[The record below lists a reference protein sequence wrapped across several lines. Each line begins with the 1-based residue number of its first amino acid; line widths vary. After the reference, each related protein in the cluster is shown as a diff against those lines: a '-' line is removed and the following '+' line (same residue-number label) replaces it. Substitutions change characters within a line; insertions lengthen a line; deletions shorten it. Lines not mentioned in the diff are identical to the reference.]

1 MECQYC
7 HNRFKTN
14 SSLLCHQRRAKYCLE
29 IQGKS
34 ENPEFTCTYCE
45 NVFTSKRNLQ
55 HHEEVCEY
63 RVSYL
68 TQENMR
74 LKQENIQ
81 HQKMIEE
88 LKSQVKDLQNIL
100 ADVAKK
106 PTNITNNTNNN
117 QQNINQIINNLL
129 PISDDH
135 LRDQAQYLTLEHV
148 KQGASGYAQYAV
160 QYPLKNRITC
170 VDFARRK
177 IKYKN
182 EDGTIISDPD
192 MAKLTQKLFS
202 AIQEKNSV
210 LIQEYSMELMKKMLD
225 TSGND
230 EMTEEETKQLH
241 LETNAVVEQMTK
253 MATQN
258 REVGEIARGF
268 KPEIH
273 ADFTRQV
280 CSWTT

>member
-7 HNRFKTN
+7 KNTFKSK
-14 SSLLCHQRRAKYCLE
+14 SSLNVHQQRAKYCLE
-29 IQGKS
+29 LRGKTIDTQYRCIQCSTCFTTKQNLHAHYSTCKS
-34 ENPEFTCTYCE
+34 SHTRE
-45 NVFTSKRNLQ
+45 L
-55 HHEEVCEY
+55 
-63 RVSYL
+63 YL
-68 TQENMR
+68 EQENTR
-74 LKQENIQ
+74 LHETIN
-81 HQKMIEE
+81 E
-88 LKSQVKDLQNIL
+88 LKMQIKDLQNIL

-106 PTNITNNTNNN
+106 PTTVNNNNN
-117 QQNINQIINNLL
+117 QQNIGQIINNLL

-160 QYPLKNRITC
+160 QYPLKNRIAC

-182 EDGTIISDPD
+182 EDGTVISDPD

-241 LETNAVVEQMTK
+241 LETDAVVEQMTK